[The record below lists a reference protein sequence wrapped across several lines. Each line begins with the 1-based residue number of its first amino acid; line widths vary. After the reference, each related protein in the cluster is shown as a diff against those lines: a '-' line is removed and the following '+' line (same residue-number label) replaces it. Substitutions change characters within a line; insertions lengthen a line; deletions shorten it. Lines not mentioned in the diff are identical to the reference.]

1 MIGALQLLLLRILA
15 GHLLFIVA
23 EVMLLIIGFL
33 LLLEFRLLLLLH
45 LAVRI
50 HVLAIAQLKELEGL
64 PVLISDVVHIR
75 QTIKIINKM
84 KHLFVSLIIIEWNDG
99 NTIVNLECKTVN
111 TIVDDDDVFE
121 ISIAEDS

>member
-23 EVMLLIIGFL
+23 EVMLLIIRFL

-45 LAVRI
+45 LAVGI
-50 HVLAIAQLKELEGL
+50 HVLAIAQLEELKGL
-64 PVLISDVVHIR
+64 PVLISDVVHIS

-84 KHLFVSLIIIEWNDG
+84 KHLFVSLIIIKWNDWDA
-99 NTIVNLECKTVN
+99 IVYLKCKTVN
-111 TIVDDDDVFE
+111 TIVDDDDVLE